1 MQSDEIDAP
10 FQNLTKNQF
19 QKQEKM
25 GSSLLD
31 DDEEK
36 EEKEVRS
43 NINSDKLTQELIDEM
58 LAEEAQA
65 YL

>member
-1 MQSDEIDAP
+1 
-10 FQNLTKNQF
+10 
-19 QKQEKM
+19 M

-43 NINSDKLTQELIDEM
+43 NINSDKLT
-58 LAEEAQA
+58 
-65 YL
+65 

>member
-19 QKQEKM
+19 QQQEKM